1 MLPAPFAMAAPSTA
15 AHRWRFYRAGG
26 VDQVRLD
33 RGSDILHLER
43 LDQRLW
49 VALSCPTKGL
59 EFDERTLAMLDT
71 DGDGHVRPPEL
82 IAATRWL
89 GLVLKDADAL
99 VAETDGVALANLRT
113 DTPEGKALLASA
125 QRLLKGLKKAD
136 ATLVTVDDA
145 MRFAS
150 MFATAEHNGDG
161 IVPPD
166 TIEDAASRQVAT
178 EIVDCLGGA
187 ADRSGR
193 PGIDR
198 ARIDAFFADCAA
210 YAEWWKTGE
219 TGGVA
224 LRPFGADTAAASQAL
239 EAVRAKVDDFFG
251 RCRLAAFDPRA
262 LSALNRE
269 ETAYLEVAAKDL
281 SITASEV
288 AHFPLAMIAADK
300 ALPLDEGLN
309 PAWASRIAAFRD
321 ACCKGRSSLTEVEW
335 IALCAK
341 LAAYRTWTAART
353 GGTVEKLGIERVR
366 AILGGGAKA
375 KLCAATDADAAVAGE
390 IDGIAQV
397 EKLARLHR
405 DLHKLLNNYVAFT
418 DFYARRGAIFQA
430 GTLHFDG
437 RTCDL
442 TFHVTDAGKHGS
454 LAAMAKTYL
463 AYVDCAR
470 PGGARMTVAC
480 AFTAGDSDNLF
491 AGRNGIFY
499 DRKGRDWNATVT
511 KIIDNPISI
520 GQAFWSPYKKLMRWI
535 EEQVA
540 KRAAAADSASTEK
553 LTAAAGTVGDA
564 AATGRAVAPP
574 KKFDPSVVALFSVAI
589 SGITGVVGTV
599 IAVFAGMG
607 PWVPIGL
614 LGVLLAVS
622 GPSMVIAWIKLR
634 QRNLGPILDA
644 NGWAVNALAKVNI
657 PLGGSLTE
665 LRKLPKGAERSLVDP
680 YAPKKSL
687 WPRLVLVL
695 LLLAGVTYGLYRFNF
710 LHRWF
715 PDFVSEY
722 RAPGFD
728 GPTTGIAGGAPV
740 LVKLGSGAA
749 KVTLIKPDGS
759 SASLDVIAGVITVPM
774 TDAAA
779 DTMLTLV
786 DTSGDTSERHDIAVK
801 KQP

>member
-1 MLPAPFAMAAPSTA
+1 MSAKNLPAATP
-15 AHRWRFYRAGG
+15 HRWRFYRAGG

-33 RGSDILHLER
+33 RGSDILHLDQ
-43 LDQRLW
+43 LDQKLW

-82 IAATRWL
+82 IAATQWVAR
-89 GLVLKDADAL
+89 VLKDADAL

-113 DTPEGKALLASA
+113 DTQEGKAMLASA
-125 QRLLKGLKKAD
+125 QRLLKGLQKTD
-136 ATLVTVDDA
+136 AGVVTVDDA

-150 MFATAEHNGDG
+150 MFATATHNGDG

-166 TIEDAASRQVAT
+166 TIDDAASRQLAT

-187 ADRSGR
+187 LDRSGR
-193 PGIDR
+193 AGIDR
-198 ARIDAFFADCAA
+198 GRVEEFHAQCAA
-210 YAEWWKTGE
+210 YAAWCKDGE
-219 TGGVA
+219 SKGAA
-224 LRPFGADTAAASQAL
+224 LLPFGAETVANAAAF

-251 RCRLAAFDPRA
+251 RCRLAAYDPRA
-262 LSALNRE
+262 LAALNRE
-269 ETAYLEVAAKDL
+269 ESAYLEVTAKDM
-281 SITASEV
+281 SITADEV
-288 AHFPLAMIAADK
+288 AHFPLAMVEANK
-300 ALPLDEGLN
+300 ALPLGDGVN
-309 PAWASRIAAFRD
+309 PAWAARVAALRET
-321 ACCKGRSSLTEVEW
+321 CSKGKSAMTESEW
-335 IALCAK
+335 TALCGKLDVYRGWVAAK
-341 LAAYRTWTAART
+341 AGSA
-353 GGTVEKLGIERVR
+353 VERLGIQRVR
-366 AILGGGAKA
+366 AILAGDLKA
-375 KLCAATDADAAVAGE
+375 KLFAAIDDDAAVAGE

-405 DLHKLLNNYVAFT
+405 DLHRLLNNYVAFT

-442 TFHVTDAGKHGS
+442 TFHVNDAGKHGA

-463 AYVDCAR
+463 AYVDCTR
-470 PGGARMTVAC
+470 PGGAKLTVAC

-491 AGRNGIFY
+491 VGRNGIFY

-540 KRAAAADSASTEK
+540 KRAAAADSASSEK

-564 AATGRAVAPP
+564 AATGKAVAPP

-589 SGITGVVGTV
+589 SGITGIVGTV

-622 GPSMVIAWIKLR
+622 GPSMMIAWLKLR

-644 NGWAVNALAKVNI
+644 NGWAVNALTKVNI

-665 LRKLPKGAERSLVDP
+665 LGKLPKGAERSLVDP

-687 WPRLVLVL
+687 WPRFVLVL

-715 PDFVSEY
+715 PELVPEY
-722 RAPGFD
+722 RAASFD

-759 SASLDVIAGVITVPM
+759 SASLDVVAGVITVPM

-779 DTMLTLV
+779 DTKLTLV
-786 DTSGDTSERHDIAVK
+786 DTSGDSSERHDISITK
-801 KQP
+801 KP